1 MESLPQS
8 EVNCSSIERLKTL
21 RKTGGF
27 FPVSDKAAIRLTGSD
42 RTRYLNGQLT
52 IDISKLREGVGR
64 HALLLTA
71 KGKLCA
77 PLWIWKEADSFVL
90 EVETSLLE
98 ETIARLERYIVSDD
112 VVLSSESAAQ
122 PFFHVFGAG
131 TSGGCR
137 QINRLGV
144 PGFDT
149 SEMPKD
155 SLLAER
161 SDVEYLRIVRGIPR
175 WGAELDS
182 DTLPQEAGLE
192 TSSVEFD
199 KGCYVGQ
206 EVVSRLASVGRVNRR
221 LHFFVGTLEPASEDR
236 LFLRLPHSS
245 NGPVGIL
252 TSRCCDFELAQTVAL
267 GYLNRQFED
276 APSFEAVDAA
286 GKVLGK
292 FEKRP
297 ILT

>member
-1 MESLPQS
+1 MESLPRS
-8 EVNCSSIERLKTL
+8 EVNCSSIERLKIL
-21 RKTGGF
+21 RKTGGV
-27 FPVSDKAAIRLTGSD
+27 FPVSDKAGVRLTGAD
-42 RTRYLNGQLT
+42 RVRYLNGQLT
-52 IDISKLREGVGR
+52 IDISKLQEGVAR
-64 HALLLTA
+64 QALLLTV

-77 PLWIWKEADSFVL
+77 PLWIWKEADSFVV
-90 EVETSLLE
+90 EVERSLFE
-98 ETIARLERYIVSDD
+98 ETIARLDRYIISDD
-112 VVLSSESAAQ
+112 VVLSPEPTGQ
-122 PFFHVFGAG
+122 PFFHVFGTDVPAG
-131 TSGGCR
+131 VR
-137 QINRLGV
+137 QIKRLGV

-149 SEMPKD
+149 FEMPKD
-155 SLLAER
+155 SLLAEP

-182 DTLPQEAGLE
+182 NTLPQEAGLE

-221 LHFFVGTLEPASEDR
+221 LHSFAGTLEPASDDR
-236 LFLRLPHSS
+236 LLLHLPGSS
-245 NGPVGIL
+245 AGPVGIL
-252 TSRCCDFELAQTVAL
+252 TSRCYDFELAQTVAL

-276 APSFEAVDAA
+276 AMSFEAADAA